1 MSKIFHIISS
11 IQLGGAEIVAFDLAA
26 FCYKANG
33 RKYDSTIV
41 ELYSTDND
49 YAKAKK
55 EELSNKGIR
64 VLTLFNGSK
73 RSSLLISP
81 FKLASLIKKE
91 EPKIIHSHTDLPDLV
106 LSGAIRILKLEK
118 RKIGIIFRTIHNT
131 QLWRTHFK
139 MGKCAESEFRNDVII
154 GVSISAI
161 EAYKKLRLNYKLPV
175 SNDINII
182 YNGCHIPKLENHPFK
197 IKSSKINIAFC
208 GRFEDYKGMDTLIY
222 TINKTGN
229 KLPGV
234 FEFHI
239 IGDGTFKS
247 ELVELS
253 KQHNNVTIYPPTANI
268 SNKLYDFDFV
278 FMPSKFEGL
287 GLVSVEASLSKVP
300 VIASFAPGLD
310 ETLPDNWPLRFNLND
325 EEKLY
330 DIFNKISI
338 GYYDIGKLK
347 EIAFEYAK
355 GKFSMEKMIS
365 SYSSLYNKNDE
376 K

>member
-26 FCYKANG
+26 YCRKADGN
-33 RKYDSTIV
+33 KYNSTII
-41 ELYSTDND
+41 ELYPTNND
-49 YAKAKK
+49 YAAAKK
-55 EELSNKGIR
+55 KELSSKGIR
-64 VLTLFNGSK
+64 VLTLHNGSK

-91 EPKIIHSHTDLPDLV
+91 EPRVIHSHTDLPDFV
-106 LSGAIRILKLEK
+106 LSGAIRLLKLKKKE
-118 RKIGIIFRTIHNT
+118 IGIIFRTIHNS

-139 MGKCAESEFRNDVII
+139 MGKYAESAFKNDVII

-161 EAYKKLRLNYKLPV
+161 EAYKQLRLDYKLPV
-175 SNDINII
+175 SDNTNLI
-182 YNGCHIPKLENHPFK
+182 YNGCHIPSHESHPFN
-197 IKSSKINIAFC
+197 IKSGKINIAFC
-208 GRFEDYKGMDTLIY
+208 GRFEDYKGMDTLIF
-222 TINKTGN
+222 TINKTAN

-247 ELVELS
+247 ELIKLS
-253 KQHNNVTIYPPTANI
+253 KQHNNVNIYPPTASI

-338 GYYDIGKLK
+338 GYFDIGKLK

-355 GKFSMEKMIS
+355 GKFSMEKMII
-365 SYSSLYNKNDE
+365 SYSSLYNRNDE